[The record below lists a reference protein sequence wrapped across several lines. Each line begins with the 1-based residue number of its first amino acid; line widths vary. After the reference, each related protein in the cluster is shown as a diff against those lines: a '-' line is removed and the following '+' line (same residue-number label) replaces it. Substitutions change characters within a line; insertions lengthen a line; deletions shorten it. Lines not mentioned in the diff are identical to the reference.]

1 MSWLWGYLIP
11 IGITLVYWGAQPE
24 EKGRRT
30 TPLVMLALAV
40 AVTGYWLTGFAFH
53 LGGAGVMAPEAALSG
68 LDRIWSP
75 FDQTRG
81 LGWGMVG
88 LAGFALSGDEVT
100 PRALELFLSYAP
112 LLSAAVALSVLAL
125 SAQPRWVMLVGAGL
139 LAAWVWPLAAC
150 WMWGG
155 GWLAQLGATQGLGH
169 GVVDFGGSALL
180 LWLPATFAAGVL
192 LSAPR
197 RPERAQ
203 PGLPPTYAPM
213 AAALGAWLAALGW
226 LGWALG
232 APFHTYGA
240 TLAWSRTALSLL
252 LSMAGALFSAL
263 AYGWLVSGAPEP
275 LLAGR
280 GMLAGLAAALAGAPF
295 FTPAAAFGLGLLVG
309 LLVPPVLYL
318 VEERWRLADEAGLL
332 ALALSAA
339 LVGMLAVGLLADGSA
354 GQGWN
359 GITAGAVRGLLIG
372 GGAAQLGAQLV
383 GLVVSGVW
391 GLMWGAAL
399 GGAAR
404 LARRTPGAAPLAPQ
418 ATAVP
423 APEREPEPTPGP
435 LSPEPET
442 PTPDTE
448 VA

>member
-53 LGGAGVMAPEAALSG
+53 LGGAGVVAPEAALRG

-75 FDQTRG
+75 LDQVRG
-81 LGWGMVG
+81 LGWGMIG

-100 PRALELFLSYAP
+100 PRALDLFLSYLP
-112 LLSAAVALSVLAL
+112 LLSAAVALAVLAL
-125 SAQPRWVMLVGAGL
+125 STQPRWVMLVAAGV
-139 LAAWVWPLAAC
+139 LAFWVWPLAAC
-150 WMWGG
+150 WVWGG
-155 GWLAQLGATQGLGH
+155 GWLAQLGATEALGH
-169 GVVDFGGSALL
+169 GVVDFGGSALV
-180 LWLPATFAAGVL
+180 LWVPAAFAAGVL

-197 RPERAQ
+197 RPQRERPA
-203 PGLPPTYAPM
+203 LPPSYAPM
-213 AAALGAWLAALGW
+213 AAALGGWLAALGW

-240 TLAWSRTALSLL
+240 TLEWSRTALSLL

-339 LVGMLAVGLLADGSA
+339 LVGMLAVGLLADGST

-372 GGAAQLGAQLV
+372 GGAAQLGAQFT
-383 GLVVSGVW
+383 GLVVLGVW

-404 LARRTPGAAPLAPQ
+404 LAHRTPAAAPFVPQ
-418 ATAVP
+418 ATAAP
-423 APEREPEPTPGP
+423 APEGEPEPSPGS

-442 PTPDTE
+442 PTPETE